1 MRAASLFLVK
11 VLVIG
16 AVLYFL
22 GIALHELGHLLVAWV
37 TGTHIESFRFYDP
50 RFGGSVVQISGD
62 TPRVVVRVGDFA
74 GGLFSG
80 LVLLGAGFLLRK
92 RFGESALWWIA
103 GLAIAEAGFMEL
115 SLGFAEGLDLCL
127 TFCSQKAIM
136 TNVVYSAR
144 QFSGGLPCATARLS
158 TPT

>member
-22 GIALHELGHLLVAWV
+22 GIALHETGHLLVAWV

-80 LVLLGAGFLLRK
+80 LVLLGA
-92 RFGESALWWIA
+92 
-103 GLAIAEAGFMEL
+103 
-115 SLGFAEGLDLCL
+115 
-127 TFCSQKAIM
+127 
-136 TNVVYSAR
+136 
-144 QFSGGLPCATARLS
+144 
-158 TPT
+158 

>member
-80 LVLLGAGFLLRK
+80 LVLLGA
-92 RFGESALWWIA
+92 
-103 GLAIAEAGFMEL
+103 
-115 SLGFAEGLDLCL
+115 
-127 TFCSQKAIM
+127 
-136 TNVVYSAR
+136 
-144 QFSGGLPCATARLS
+144 
-158 TPT
+158 